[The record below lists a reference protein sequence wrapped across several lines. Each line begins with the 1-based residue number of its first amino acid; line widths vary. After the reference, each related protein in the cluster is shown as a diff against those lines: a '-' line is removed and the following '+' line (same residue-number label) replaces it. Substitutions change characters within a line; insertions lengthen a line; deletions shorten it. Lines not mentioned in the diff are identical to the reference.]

1 MPCGRMRVT
10 LSPSN
15 AALIHFYK
23 KIPGKWILA
32 GEHTVLRGG
41 DALVFPLNSQY
52 LEIFYYK
59 TDTPF
64 QIRLEG
70 VNSEEISEIVHS
82 VFTAA
87 FTKLKIA
94 RTSIPGTVRLKS
106 NILFGAGMGASATLC
121 VAVTEFFNFFGHL
134 KLSEMYEFARELEN
148 IFHGESSGVDIAVVL
163 TRKPLLFSREKGP
176 REILN
181 VQLPRL
187 YLSHTGEKGI
197 TKDCVQKVKQLWID
211 DPKFAESIDLK
222 MKAAVL
228 EFSQILTEPHS
239 PKWIDSLKKA
249 NSCFYD
255 WNLVSPAIK
264 SHEETLRAS
273 GAKAV
278 KLTGSGAGGFMLSLW
293 EKSPPANLPFNMI
306 SCTDN

>member
-1 MPCGRMRVT
+1 MRVT
-10 LSPSN
+10 LNQSN
-15 AALIHFYK
+15 SASIHFYK

-64 QIRLEG
+64 EIRLEG
-70 VNSEEISEIVHS
+70 VNSDEISEIVHS

-94 RTSIPGTVRLKS
+94 RSSIPGTVRLKS

-121 VAVTEFFNFFGHL
+121 VAVTEFFNFFGYL

-148 IFHGESSGVDIAVVL
+148 MFHGESSGVDIAVVL

-176 REILN
+176 REIVN

-197 TKDCVQKVKQLWID
+197 TKDCVQKVKQLWTD

-228 EFSQILTEPHS
+228 EFSQVLTEPHS

-255 WNLVSPAIK
+255 WNLVSPAII
-264 SHEETLRAS
+264 SHEETLMAS

-293 EKSPPANLPFNMI
+293 ENSPPANLPFNMI

>member
-1 MPCGRMRVT
+1 MKDT
-10 LSPSN
+10 LTQLNSAP
-15 AALIHFYK
+15 IHFYK

-41 DALVFPLNSQY
+41 EALVFPLNSQY

-59 TDTPF
+59 TGTPF
-64 QIRLEG
+64 QLSLEG
-70 VNSEEISEIVHS
+70 VNSAEISDVVHS
-82 VFTAA
+82 VFAAA
-87 FTKLKIA
+87 FTKLKINQS
-94 RTSIPGTVRLKS
+94 TIPGTVRLKS

-121 VAVTEFFNFFGHL
+121 VAVTEFFNFFGYL
-134 KLSEMYEFARELEN
+134 KLTEMYEFARDLEN
-148 IFHGESSGVDIAVVL
+148 MFHGESSGVDIAVVL

-181 VQLPRL
+181 VQLPHL

-197 TKDCVQKVKQLWID
+197 TKDCVNQVKQLWLR
-211 DPKFAESIDLK
+211 DPQFAESIDLK
-222 MKAAVL
+222 MKSVVH
-228 EFSQILTEPHS
+228 EFSELLNQPHS
-239 PKWIDSLKKA
+239 ANWISCLKKA

-264 SHEETLRAS
+264 AHEDLLIKA

-293 EKSPPANLPFNMI
+293 DQPLPKNLPFNMI
-306 SCTDN
+306 SCTEN